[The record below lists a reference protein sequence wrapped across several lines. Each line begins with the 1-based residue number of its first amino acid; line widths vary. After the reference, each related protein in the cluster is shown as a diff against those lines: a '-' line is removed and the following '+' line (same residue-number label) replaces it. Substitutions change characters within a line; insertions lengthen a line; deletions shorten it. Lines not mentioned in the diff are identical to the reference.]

1 MYNIRMK
8 MAEFSLTSGVSV
20 ATIKMYVR
28 EGLLPAGEKR
38 GPNQA
43 LYGEAHLKRLRLI
56 RALVTV
62 GGLNLS
68 AARAVVSAI
77 DSDMPVAEA
86 FEIAQHAVSVPA
98 AAEPAAEAL
107 RLIDEATRGWHVSP
121 HNPGR
126 LQAAR
131 ALESFVGAGQQDSSG
146 WVRRYAQA
154 ALTAAE
160 ADLDEIAER
169 PDRTSKVE
177 TVVVGTVL
185 GDALLSGLRRA
196 AQEHV
201 TSQRF
206 GP

>member
-1 MYNIRMK
+1 MK
-8 MAEFSLTSGVSV
+8 MAEFSRVSRVSV

-43 LYGEAHLKRLRLI
+43 LYTEAHLKRLRLI

-68 AARAVVSAI
+68 AARAVIGAI

-86 FEIAQHAVSVPA
+86 FEIAQHAVS
-98 AAEPAAEAL
+98 EPGTTAPGIDAL
-107 RLIDEATRGWHVSP
+107 RTIDEATKGWHVSAE
-121 HNPGR
+121 NPGR

-131 ALESFVGAGQQDSSG
+131 ALESFVAAGQVDSRG
-146 WVRRYAQA
+146 WVNRYTEA
-154 ALTAAE
+154 ALMVAT
-160 ADLDEIAER
+160 ADLDEVAER
-169 PDRTSKVE
+169 SDRTSKVE
-177 TVVVGTVL
+177 TVVVGTAL

-201 TSQRF
+201 THQWF
-206 GP
+206 GAS